1 MLRERQP
8 FGHLVRS
15 VKNILRCVSNIRN
28 VNATITTMSQ
38 AQEYTTRLG
47 IIEPAQFQ
55 AALDHFDL
63 GILVAASSIP
73 FGLFGQNVFV
83 TSTRA
88 EWVLRGCPHYDWQFP
103 TEQFF
108 VQLIHERTRVPVPYP
123 YLIDPETDIF
133 GWSYVCMPRMPGIQL
148 ADEALVTRLSGDDQ
162 LGLARAMARTLAE
175 LHTVQADYAG
185 TYDYQT
191 HTVRPFARNYRDM
204 IVDSI
209 RDLLTTSQSY
219 NANTT
224 DSDAGWVDGV
234 IRDNQEA
241 MHQPWDITLVL
252 RDFKEANM
260 VAQQQQGEWQ
270 ISGVFDLM
278 EAHFG
283 DGESDLVRQVGHY
296 LRRSP
301 AYAGEFIR
309 EYLRLRPVADGF
321 VERQQLYMLYDS
333 LIIWSYF
340 QRTEGGLPENKAL
353 SLKEWASPFI
363 EYWKMFQM

>member
-1 MLRERQP
+1 MP
-8 FGHLVRS
+8 
-15 VKNILRCVSNIRN
+15 
-28 VNATITTMSQ
+28 Q
-38 AQEYTTRLG
+38 AQEYTKRLG
-47 IIEPAQFQ
+47 TIGPAQFQ
-55 AALDHFDL
+55 AALDRFDL
-63 GILVAASSIP
+63 GTFVAATPIP

-83 TSTRA
+83 TSTHG

-123 YLIDPETDIF
+123 YLVDSETDIF

-148 ADEALVTRLSGDDQ
+148 ADEALVSQLSGDDR
-162 LGLARAMARTLAE
+162 LGLARAMAGALAE
-175 LHTVQADYAG
+175 LHTIHPNYAG

-191 HTVRPFARNYRDM
+191 HSIQPFEKNYRKM
-204 IVDSI
+204 IVENI
-209 RDLLTTSQSY
+209 RDLLATSQSY

-224 DSDAGWVDGV
+224 VFDVAWVERV

-241 MHQPWDITLVL
+241 MHKPWTISLVL

-260 VAQQQQGEWQ
+260 VAQQQQGKWQ

-296 LRRSP
+296 LRTAP
-301 AYAGEFIR
+301 TYAGEFIR
-309 EYLRLRPVADGF
+309 EYLRLRPVAQGF
-321 VERQQLYMLYDS
+321 AERQQLYMLYDS

-340 QRTEGGLPENKAL
+340 QRAEGGLPENKAL
-353 SLKEWASPFI
+353 SLKEWASPFVG
-363 EYWKMFQM
+363 YWETFQI

>member
-1 MLRERQP
+1 
-8 FGHLVRS
+8 
-15 VKNILRCVSNIRN
+15 
-28 VNATITTMSQ
+28 MSQ
-38 AQEYTTRLG
+38 VQEYTKRLG

-55 AALDHFDL
+55 AALDRFDL
-63 GILVAASSIP
+63 GAFVAATPIP

-83 TSTRA
+83 TSTRG

-108 VQLIHERTRVPVPYP
+108 AQLIHEQTHVPVPYP
-123 YLIDPETDIF
+123 YLVDPETDIF
-133 GWSYVCMPRMPGIQL
+133 GWSYVWMPRMPGIQL
-148 ADEALVTRLSGDDQ
+148 ADETLVSQLSGDDRV
-162 LGLARAMARTLAE
+162 GLARAMARTLAE
-175 LHTVQADYAG
+175 LHAIHSEYAG

-191 HTVRPFARNYRDM
+191 HRIRPFANDYREM
-204 IVDSI
+204 IVENI
-209 RDLLTTSQSY
+209 RDLLATSESY

-224 DSDAGWVDGV
+224 VLDVAWVEQV
-234 IRDNQEA
+234 IGDNQEA
-241 MHQPWDITLVL
+241 MHKPWTISLVL

-260 VAQQQQGEWQ
+260 VAQQHQGKWQ

-296 LRRSP
+296 LRTAP
-301 AYAGEFIR
+301 TYAGEFIQ
-309 EYLRLRPVADGF
+309 EYLRLRPVSNGF

-353 SLKEWASPFI
+353 SLKEWASPFVN
-363 EYWKMFQM
+363 YWKMFQ

>member
-1 MLRERQP
+1 
-8 FGHLVRS
+8 
-15 VKNILRCVSNIRN
+15 
-28 VNATITTMSQ
+28 MSQ
-38 AQEYTTRLG
+38 AQEYTKRLG
-47 IIEPAQFQ
+47 TIEPAQFQ
-55 AALDHFDL
+55 AALDRFDL
-63 GILVAASSIP
+63 GTFVAATPIP

-83 TSTRA
+83 TSTHG

-123 YLIDPETDIF
+123 YLVNLETDIF
-133 GWSYVCMPRMPGIQL
+133 GWSYIFMPRMPGIQL
-148 ADEALVTRLSGDDQ
+148 ADEALVAQLSGDDR

-175 LHTVQADYAG
+175 LHTIHADCAG
-185 TYDYQT
+185 TYDYKT
-191 HTVRPFARNYRDM
+191 HTIQPFAKNYRGM
-204 IVDSI
+204 ILESI
-209 RDLLTTSQSY
+209 RELLAASQSY

-224 DSDAGWVDGV
+224 VSDVAWVERV
-234 IRDNQEA
+234 IGDNQEA
-241 MHQPWDITLVL
+241 MHKPWSISLVL

-283 DGESDLVRQVGHY
+283 DGESDLARQVGHY
-296 LRRSP
+296 LRTAP

-309 EYLRLRPVADGF
+309 EYLRLRPVTPRF

-340 QRTEGGLPENKAL
+340 QRVEGGLPENKAL
-353 SLKEWASPFI
+353 SLEEWASPFVG
-363 EYWKMFQM
+363 YWKAFQI